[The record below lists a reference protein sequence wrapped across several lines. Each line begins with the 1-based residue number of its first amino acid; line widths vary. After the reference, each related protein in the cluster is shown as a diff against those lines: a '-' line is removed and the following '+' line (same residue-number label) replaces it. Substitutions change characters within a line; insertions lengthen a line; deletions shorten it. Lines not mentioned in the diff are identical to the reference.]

1 MARVNYFEHT
11 IPAHDGLR
19 LFARR
24 SEIEDARAEVILV
37 HGFGEHSGR
46 YGPLTDH
53 LTREGFSVTSYDH
66 RGHALS
72 DGLPGHVED
81 FSEYD
86 NDLAAVVK
94 SVSARTPEAKRTF
107 LIGHSMGGLVVL
119 RYVARK
125 DADLS
130 GAVVSAP
137 LLGIATSVP
146 AHKIMIARV
155 GARMAPRLRVGNEID
170 PATLSRDP
178 EIVRA
183 YSTDPLVTRQV
194 SVRWYWEAKRAM
206 EEARELASQIELP
219 ILILHGTQD
228 KIASID
234 ATREVFERISSDD
247 KELGIYPDFYHE
259 LFNEPEKRAVFERV
273 SKWLGKRVSQGRRAG

>member
-24 SEIEDARAEVILV
+24 SEIENARAEVILV

-46 YGPLTDH
+46 YTQLTDY
-53 LTREGFSVTSYDH
+53 LAREGFSVTAYDH
-66 RGHALS
+66 RGHGLS
-72 DGLPGHVED
+72 DGLPGHVEE

-86 NDLAAVVK
+86 KDLAAVIK
-94 SVSARTPEAKRTF
+94 SIRERSPGVKRTF
-107 LIGHSMGGLVVL
+107 LVGHSMGGLVVL
-119 RYVARK
+119 RYVAR
-125 DADLS
+125 DGLELS
-130 GAVVSAP
+130 GAVVTSP
-137 LLGIATSVP
+137 LLGIAASVP
-146 AHKIMIARV
+146 AHKMMIARV

-170 PATLSRDP
+170 PAALSRDP
-178 EIVRA
+178 EVGRA
-183 YSTDPLVTRQV
+183 YATDPLVTRQV

-206 EEARELASQIELP
+206 EEARESAAQIKLP

-228 KIASID
+228 KIASLD
-234 ATREVFERISSDD
+234 ATREVFERIGSKD

-259 LFNEPEKRAVFERV
+259 LFNEPEKREVFERV
-273 SKWLGKRVSQGRRAG
+273 SVWLEKRIS